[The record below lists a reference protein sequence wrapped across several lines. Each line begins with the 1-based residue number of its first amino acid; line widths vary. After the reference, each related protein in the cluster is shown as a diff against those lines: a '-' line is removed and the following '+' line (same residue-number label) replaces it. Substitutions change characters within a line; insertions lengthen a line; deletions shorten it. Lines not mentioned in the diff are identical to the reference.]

1 MLIKRVEN
9 IDKRLP
15 HLYSMTCLICNLET
29 NDRKG
34 KVVCSTTCR
43 VKKKNIFDELTAE
56 MRSLRRNTKYS
67 LDVRIVL
74 MRRAY
79 KASNRPIRVFYAWAA
94 HYRAK
99 LDKRLQESLKNARST
114 NRRTTR
120 SEAKTALERSRE
132 LVRQYEARQ

>member
-15 HLYSMTCLICNLET
+15 HLYSMRCLICNLET

-56 MRSLRRNTKYS
+56 RRSLRRNMKYS
-67 LDVRIVL
+67 LDDCILL

-79 KASNRPIRVFYAWAA
+79 RASNRPIRVFYAWEA
-94 HYRAK
+94 HYRAEIA
-99 LDKRLQESLKNARST
+99 KRVQESRKNALST

-132 LVRQYEARQ
+132 LLRQYEARQ